1 MNNLTNI
8 KYTKYKIFVFF
19 TICFLLFTSSLLIA
33 QDTWIQT
40 YSPFYIGDG
49 WYEVEDVIVCQD
61 GDYAVNGTYVEY
73 DSEMGIEL
81 AHWGFLMKTD
91 CNGNLLWVDADTVS
105 FMSENE
111 SLAFLENEDGDFLS
125 AGSSPWSSYLL
136 KRNSEGNRLWSIFNN
151 FHVESMCR
159 TEDGNIIL
167 GGVTTDNGY
176 PGIRKINQ
184 EAEVLWSQDFFLS
197 GSGIGRINSIIQTS
211 DGGFAATG
219 YTSGNGFD
227 LFILKTNAEGDSL
240 WCVTIDGYGQWD
252 SGYCIVEDNY
262 TNLMISGKLDNPN
275 TIGFLLF
282 INVNGEIIW
291 TQEING
297 HNPFSVLSL
306 SDDTFIHYCYIGSN
320 NTSIYKFDFNYNII
334 WESVISSNVAVG
346 DRSIRSIS
354 NGGFICGLRNVISSP
369 NIGLAKLDSNGQ
381 VTSTDEY
388 VIHNVDYKLSNYPNP
403 FNPSTSI
410 QFTLP
415 TDVNNPVVEI
425 FNIKGQLIEK
435 LPILNNQLSVEWF
448 ADKNATG
455 LYLYRINSNNYISE
469 TKKMT
474 IIK

>member
-1 MNNLTNI
+1 M
-8 KYTKYKIFVFF
+8 
-19 TICFLLFTSSLLIA
+19 
-33 QDTWIQT
+33 
-40 YSPFYIGDG
+40 
-49 WYEVEDVIVCQD
+49 
-61 GDYAVNGTYVEY
+61 
-73 DSEMGIEL
+73 
-81 AHWGFLMKTD
+81 
-91 CNGNLLWVDADTVS
+91 
-105 FMSENE
+105 
-111 SLAFLENEDGDFLS
+111 
-125 AGSSPWSSYLL
+125 
-136 KRNSEGNRLWSIFNN
+136 
-151 FHVESMCR
+151 
-159 TEDGNIIL
+159 
-167 GGVTTDNGY
+167 
-176 PGIRKINQ
+176 
-184 EAEVLWSQDFFLS
+184 
-197 GSGIGRINSIIQTS
+197 
-211 DGGFAATG
+211 
-219 YTSGNGFD
+219 
-227 LFILKTNAEGDSL
+227 KTNAEGDSL